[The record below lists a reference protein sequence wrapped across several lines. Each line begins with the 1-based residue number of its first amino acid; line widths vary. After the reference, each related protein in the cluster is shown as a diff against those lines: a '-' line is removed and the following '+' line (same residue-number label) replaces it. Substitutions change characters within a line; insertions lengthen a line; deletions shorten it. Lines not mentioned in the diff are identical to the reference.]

1 MSTITIYP
9 RLYTTRRPFGDG
21 IVTSQGDVTVETLF
35 GFLQDR
41 TVNTTGWTYRKKV
54 LECALRMFG
63 NIDEW
68 FKDQRNNPRITGYNL
83 EFLKDTLQY
92 IRTGVRQMDLPC
104 WAELVAEEN
113 SHAAE
118 PTHLIGKSLALGAQ
132 ENTIEIIQKWC
143 SHQNGFEDLVGTLH
157 VLFGQARQSLLPN

>member
-21 IVTSQGDVTVETLF
+21 VVTSQGDETVNTLF

-41 TVNTTGWTYRKKV
+41 TVNTTGWTYRNKV
-54 LECALRMFG
+54 FQCALRMFG
-63 NIDEW
+63 DIDQW

-92 IRTGVRQMDLPC
+92 IRTGVRELSIES
-104 WAELVAEEN
+104 WVELVAEEN

-118 PTHLIGKSLALGAQ
+118 PTHLIGKSLALGPQ
-132 ENTIEIIQKWC
+132 ENTIKLLQAWC
-143 SHQNGFEDLVGTLH
+143 SRNGGFEDLVGTLH
-157 VLFGQARQSLLPN
+157 VLFGSARQSLLSS